1 MFNVVNWSS
10 ENISLL
16 CGVIIG
22 AFQLWNGVWLDISDL
37 TVKALFLPATETSTD
52 IRPVIQGRVMM
63 MCAGVCIANLPVLE
77 GSAPY
82 FRNVAACFG
91 VIAAKE
97 ASLIFGTFGAL
108 EVVVGML

>member
-1 MFNVVNWSS
+1 MADVVKWSGQ
-10 ENISLL
+10 NISLW
-16 CGVIIG
+16 CGVVIG

-37 TVKALFLPATETSTD
+37 AVKALSKPIAEMSTN
-52 IRPVIQGRVMM
+52 IYAVIQGRVMM
-63 MCAGVCIANLPVLE
+63 MCAGACIVNLSALE

-108 EVVVGML
+108 EVG